1 MSTNSSAGYDSLKPY
16 LLRAIH
22 QWAVD
27 SQLTPQVLVDARG
40 DGVVVPREHVR
51 DGRITL
57 NLHPRSVHHLQL
69 GDSRLLFS
77 ARFSGRVFEVCV
89 PVDAI
94 AAIYCRENGR
104 GIVFHLGDEVL
115 GQPDAQPN
123 AQSSAQHGAQ
133 PNAQLDAQHSAPSNA
148 HSTHQATD
156 QTNRP
161 QRAQPKLRAVEPLH
175 NHAAQGEPPQSPPR
189 KRAKPYLKLVK

>member
-1 MSTNSSAGYDSLKPY
+1 M
-16 LLRAIH
+16 LRAIH

-115 GQPDAQPN
+115 GQHDAQPN
-123 AQSSAQHGAQ
+123 AQSSEQHGAQ
-133 PNAQLDAQHSAPSNA
+133 PNA
-148 HSTHQATD
+148 HSTDQATD

-161 QRAQPKLRAVEPLH
+161 QRAQPKLRAVEQPH

>member
-1 MSTNSSAGYDSLKPY
+1 M
-16 LLRAIH
+16 
-22 QWAVD
+22 
-27 SQLTPQVLVDARG
+27 
-40 DGVVVPREHVR
+40 PREHVR

-148 HSTHQATD
+148 HSTD

-161 QRAQPKLRAVEPLH
+161 QRAQPKLRAVEQPH
-175 NHAAQGEPPQSPPR
+175 NRAAQGEQPQTPPR